1 MHPGN
6 IIFDAQR
13 TELTMVDLGLVAVLS
28 GEEQRNFIGF
38 LQALGNGDGRAAA
51 RCVLGWSPNQGCASA
66 ECTSGFEAQ
75 MARLFSEIC
84 RGYGSGIHLGD
95 VLRSTLDLVRR
106 FHVTV
111 GANYMTL
118 VVNALCLEGMAREL
132 EPGYNVMDA
141 AKPLLATHGK
151 LPQPVFLALLP
162 LMQAAK
168 AAHDRTVM
176 RRLERQDRA
185 LPAARAS

>member
-6 IIFDAQR
+6 IIFDEVR
-13 TELTMVDLGLVAVLS
+13 TEITMVDLGLVAVLS
-28 GEEQRNFIGF
+28 SEEQRNFIGF
-38 LQALGNGDGRAAA
+38 LQALGNGDGRTAA
-51 RCVLGWSPNQGCASA
+51 RCVLAWSDNQGCTGA
-66 ECTSGFEAQ
+66 ECTSGFEEQ
-75 MARLFSEIC
+75 MGLLFAEIC
-84 RGYGSGIHLGD
+84 RGYGTGIHLGD

-106 FHVTV
+106 FQVTI

-141 AKPLLATHGK
+141 AKPLLATHGR
-151 LPQPVFLALLP
+151 LPQPVFLAMLP
-162 LMQAAK
+162 LMQTVK

-176 RRLERQDRA
+176 RRLERQD
-185 LPAARAS
+185 ARAM